1 MGPLTS
7 AAKCEVALE
16 CLIQTAWRSQDPGM
30 IWNYISVLV
39 MVLVHYQMSSQGHV
53 TMQYNGVLSLLSVP
67 APYNVLFACQWSEE
81 WTLEERLLVACGHV
95 IPPVCAPVHA
105 YTSSTATCVSW
116 FLCQWCPRAPT
127 ENACYT
133 NNKCNA
139 GCSHETNGCRARWQL
154 FISAPKLCLVKEL
167 MGVHHMIVGKII
179 MSAEKISSYYD
190 YHFNFLILVFTWHS
204 LRDTL
209 YKLIDDNKLLKWLEV
224 RCLKTIVKIMKLL
237 IINSNNDNIGDDYI
251 IDNPDIN
258 IDN

>member
-1 MGPLTS
+1 
-7 AAKCEVALE
+7 
-16 CLIQTAWRSQDPGM
+16 
-30 IWNYISVLV
+30 
-39 MVLVHYQMSSQGHV
+39 
-53 TMQYNGVLSLLSVP
+53 
-67 APYNVLFACQWSEE
+67 
-81 WTLEERLLVACGHV
+81 
-95 IPPVCAPVHA
+95 
-105 YTSSTATCVSW
+105 
-116 FLCQWCPRAPT
+116 
-127 ENACYT
+127 
-133 NNKCNA
+133 
-139 GCSHETNGCRARWQL
+139 
-154 FISAPKLCLVKEL
+154 